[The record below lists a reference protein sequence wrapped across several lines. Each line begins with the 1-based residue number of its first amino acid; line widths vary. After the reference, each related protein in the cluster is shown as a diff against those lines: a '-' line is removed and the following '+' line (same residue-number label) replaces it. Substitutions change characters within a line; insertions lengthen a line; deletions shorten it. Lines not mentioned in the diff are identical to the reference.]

1 MNSYLKKKMLQE
13 DSDETF
19 SFENLEQETDYE
31 IKIVATP
38 FEELNQDSVAAKVV
52 RLYFNVNI

>member
-1 MNSYLKKKMLQE
+1 MIILDEKMLHE

-19 SFENLEQETDYE
+19 SFENLDQETDYE